1 MFPVAHRLPIERGAA
16 VLLSFV
22 VVCALSMGASGSTP
36 ADRWRLF
43 NERQFS
49 ELDATLSAY
58 QQRYEQTSASDP
70 DVERDLA
77 QVFRVFYYSDENALA
92 LYDDWVKASPQ
103 SYAASLARGEHLTA
117 LAKKR
122 RGAVF
127 WRDVTPEQREAM
139 RREARRARI
148 ELERSLTLTAK
159 PILSYQFLI
168 EIAAMTSQREDK
180 LRLIEEAE
188 AVDAINYYPRSAFLF
203 AIQPEWGGSIKEMH
217 LFVDAYR
224 ELKPPTWKLNCLEA
238 MVRERESLP
247 RRSAYGL
254 LQGLVKRL
262 ADWYYR
268 DPKGSSPEDAAD
280 GAPER
285 LNRAIELCP
294 TPERLA
300 KRGYYWNTHSRL
312 DLAEKDYRRALELDP
327 GYVWAQSA
335 LGSMLVVQGR
345 SEEGAPLCRWAA
357 DRGDPAA
364 QYCLGYTYAKGLT
377 VAKDP
382 GEAVHWMGRSADNG
396 NVTAMTALGAHYWR
410 GDGVSQDKA
419 KAIELWRKAAAR
431 DDADAK
437 KHLKEVGA
445 SR

>member
-1 MFPVAHRLPIERGAA
+1 VKRPA
-16 VLLSFV
+16 VLLLCAISG
-22 VVCALSMGASGSTP
+22 CALSINASASTP
-36 ADRWRLF
+36 ADLWRLL

-58 QQRYEQTSASDP
+58 QQRYEQAPASDP
-70 DVERDLA
+70 NVERDLA
-77 QVFRVFYYSDENALA
+77 QAFRVFYYADADAIA
-92 LYDDWVKASPQ
+92 LYDEWVKTSPR
-103 SYAASLARGEHLTA
+103 SYAASLARGEYLTA

-122 RGAVF
+122 RGAAF
-127 WRDVTPEQREAM
+127 WRDVTSEQRESM
-139 RREARRARI
+139 RREARRARV

-168 EIAAMTSQREDK
+168 EIATMTSQREDK

-203 AIQPEWGGSIKEMH
+203 AIQPEWGGSIREMH

-238 MVRERESLP
+238 MVGERESPP
-247 RRSAYGL
+247 RRSAYEL

-268 DPKGSSPEDAAD
+268 DPKGSPPEDAAD

-294 TPERLA
+294 TPEWLA

-345 SEEGAPLCRWAA
+345 SEEGVPLCRWAA
-357 DRGDPAA
+357 ERGEPPA
-364 QYCLGYTYAKGLT
+364 QYCLGYAYAKGLT
-377 VAKDP
+377 GSKNP
-382 GEAVHWMGRSADNG
+382 GEAVYWMGRAADNG
-396 NVTAMTALGAHYWR
+396 NVTAMTASGAHYWR
-410 GDGVSQDKA
+410 GDGVPQDKA
-419 KAIELWRKAAAR
+419 KAIELWRKAAMR
-431 DDADAK
+431 GDADAK

-445 SR
+445 SQ